1 VARRFGVNIYKV
13 LQPSFCLVGLIRKDE
28 TGHAKIM
35 EDYIM
40 NSTNRGLLLLLVPIL
55 CFSTYEVVS
64 KMTNNLMPPMQINFL
79 RFLIGGLILLP
90 LAIADLRAREITLSQ
105 KDWLLLLFLGILN
118 VTISM
123 NLVQY
128 GIQMTKASLAAM
140 IFSSNPLFVSLFAA
154 FILGEKFSIKK
165 ISGLVGGL
173 VGVFIALLNGR
184 ASNQGEFYLGA
195 LLLLLGA
202 ISFAIFTVLTKKI
215 IFRLGNLATNAFSFL
230 LGCLAIVPILAA
242 NHQAILTFDLR
253 VLPQILYLSI
263 IVTGVGYLCYFKA
276 LSMLDT
282 SLGSMTFF
290 VKPILAS
297 VFAAFFLHEAITFNL
312 MIGIAIVILSVVW
325 VKQVAV
331 KE

>member
-1 VARRFGVNIYKV
+1 
-13 LQPSFCLVGLIRKDE
+13 
-28 TGHAKIM
+28 
-35 EDYIM
+35 M
-40 NSTNRGLLLLLVPIL
+40 NSTNRGLLLLSVPIL

-64 KMTNNLMPPMQINFL
+64 KTINNVMPPMQINFL

-90 LAIADLRAREITLSQ
+90 LAIADLRARKITLSQ
-105 KDWLLLLFLGILN
+105 KDWLLLLSLGILN

-128 GIQMTKASLAAM
+128 GIKMTKASLAAV
-140 IFSSNPLFVSLFAA
+140 IFSSNPLFVSLFAS
-154 FILGEKFSIKK
+154 FILGEKLSIKK
-165 ISGLVGGL
+165 IFGLVVGL
-173 VGVFIALLNGR
+173 VGVFIALLNGG
-184 ASNQGEFYLGA
+184 SFNQGEFYLGA

-202 ISFAIFTVLTKKI
+202 MSFAFYTVLTKKI
-215 IFRLGNLATNAFSFL
+215 IFRLGNLVTNAFSFL
-230 LGCLAIVPILAA
+230 VGCVAIIPLLIA
-242 NHQAILTFDLR
+242 NHQPVLTFDLR

-263 IVTGVGYLCYFKA
+263 MVTGVGYLCYFKA

-297 VFAAFFLHEAITFNL
+297 IFAAFFLHEAITFNL
-312 MIGIAIVILSVVW
+312 MIGIAIVILSAVW
-325 VKQVAV
+325 VKQVAT